1 MFVKLG
7 QRRAQAISIV
17 HLAAV
22 LGLDGEGPTAT
33 VRSASLAL
41 GSVAPTVVSATA
53 AEEHLA
59 GRPLDEATIAEAARL
74 AADGVTPIDDV
85 RATAVYRS
93 EEIAVMVSRA
103 LAALRDG
110 RERERWPAR
119 PVFLW
124 GPSRAAS
131 APVPAASHD
140 DATPVSCTINGRAV
154 SAAGAAG
161 VTLLDWLRDE
171 LDLTG
176 TKEGCAEGECGAC
189 TVHLDGAA
197 VLSCLVPA
205 ARAHGAEI
213 TTIEGLAPEGTD
225 GQDGQ
230 ARGWPRCSRPSS
242 TSSRCSAASASRAS
256 SCPATALLQECPAPT
271 RDDAALGLSGNLCR
285 CTGYYRFY
293 EAVEQAAGR

>member
-1 MFVKLG
+1 M
-7 QRRAQAISIV
+7 
-17 HLAAV
+17 
-22 LGLDGEGPTAT
+22 
-33 VRSASLAL
+33 
-41 GSVAPTVVSATA
+41 VSATD
-53 AEEHLA
+53 AEEHLV
-59 GRPLDEATIAEAARL
+59 GRRLDEATIAEAARL
-74 AADGVTPIDDV
+74 AAAGVTPIDDV
-85 RATAVYRS
+85 RATAIYRS
-93 EEIAVMVSRA
+93 EEIEVMVSRA
-103 LAALRDG
+103 LTALRDG

-119 PVFLW
+119 PIFLW

-131 APVPAASHD
+131 PPVPAASHD

-154 SAAGAAG
+154 NAAGAAG

-213 TTIEGLAPEGTD
+213 TTIEGLAPD
-225 GQDGQ
+225 GEDGRLAPLQQ
-230 ARGWPRCSRPSS
+230 AFVDQFAVQCGYCIPGFLMSGDR
-242 TSSRCSAASASRAS
+242 
-256 SCPATALLQECPAPT
+256 LLQECPAPT

-293 EAVEQAAGR
+293 DAIEQAAGR